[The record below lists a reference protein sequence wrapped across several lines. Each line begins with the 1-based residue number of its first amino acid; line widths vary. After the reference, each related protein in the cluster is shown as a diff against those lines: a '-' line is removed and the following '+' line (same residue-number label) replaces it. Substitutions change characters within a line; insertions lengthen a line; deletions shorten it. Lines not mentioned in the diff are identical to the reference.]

1 MLKRTLIAALLMMV
15 ATLSNAANPRPAPDP
30 AIGSYFWFVAL
41 NQRCEAADPARDAAL
56 ARFRT
61 HFLDNGK
68 RIAAS
73 LPAASATGFLSAL
86 NDMEKNGPPKE
97 SMDHVNAILAQVSP
111 AETRQLCQR
120 AAADIDDRIGI
131 ENKLA
136 QAQAQSSVWRGE
148 DGKPIAET
156 QSMKSQNDFAGSMLL
171 TTDEDWQ
178 EKWNTPPENKPHYNQ
193 ANVVPYGKKVFTM
206 IFFSN
211 PLRDTDGVV
220 NVKCGLKIS
229 DPSGKVSFDQQDMV
243 CYNGKLAGSPY
254 HLYLGA
260 QVVAFSGDPGDPS
273 GTWSVDVTL
282 RDENRHVTLPL
293 RSTFELK

>member
-1 MLKRTLIAALLMMV
+1 MLKRTLIAALLMLV
-15 ATLSNAANPRPAPDP
+15 AALSCAANPKPAPDP

-41 NQRCEAADPARDAAL
+41 NQRCETTDPARDAAL

-73 LPAASATGFLSAL
+73 LPAASATGFLNAL

-97 SMDHVNAILAQVSP
+97 SMDRVNAILAQVSP

-131 ENKLA
+131 ENRL
-136 QAQAQSSVWRGE
+136 AQAQSSVWRGE

-156 QSMKSQNDFAGSMLL
+156 KSMKSQSDFAGSMLL

-178 EKWNTPPENKPHYNQ
+178 EKWNTPPERTQIAALLQVPAQAQHGKRLGADGAVFNEVDHANQ
-193 ANVVPYGKKVFTM
+193 PVAAGIVGAVIG
-206 IFFSN
+206 
-211 PLRDTDGVV
+211 DH
-220 NVKCGLKIS
+220 
-229 DPSGKVSFDQQDMV
+229 PSGQII
-243 CYNGKLAGSPY
+243 
-254 HLYLGA
+254 
-260 QVVAFSGDPGDPS
+260 
-273 GTWSVDVTL
+273 
-282 RDENRHVTLPL
+282 
-293 RSTFELK
+293 